1 MTNKTNAIEHLKMH
15 QKYPATREELVAECN
30 ELSDFSKEDKEWFMN
45 HLPKGTYESAQE
57 VIEVLGL

>member
-1 MTNKTNAIEHLKMH
+1 MTNKSSAIEHLKMH
-15 QKYPATREELVAECN
+15 QKYPATREELIAECN
-30 ELSDFSKEDKEWFMN
+30 ELSDFSKADKEWFMT